1 MSLPKISHPIF
12 TIEVPST
19 KTKVRFRPFLVKEE
33 KILLMAQASGNIK
46 EIVSSLKQVVNNCA
60 IDELDVDDLTTFDLE
75 FIFIKLRAQSVNNMI
90 ELSYV
95 DQEDGKKYDFE
106 VNLNEVVLLTDP
118 EHTNKIKVTDSIGIV
133 LKYPKPKVADDANDV
148 ETELDLFFVMMK
160 ECIDYV
166 YDDNKK
172 YMAKDY
178 TKEELD
184 EFLSTLDV
192 NTFKEIQKFFNTLP
206 KLYYKI
212 EYENEMGNHR
222 EIELKSLND
231 FFMLG

>member
-12 TIEVPST
+12 TIEIPST
-19 KTKVRFRPFLVKEE
+19 KTKTRFRPFLVKEE

-46 EIVSSLKQVVNNCA
+46 EIISSLKQVVNNCA
-60 IDELDVDDLTTFDLE
+60 LEELDIDDLTTFDLE
-75 FIFIKLRAQSVNNMI
+75 YIFIKLRAQSVNNII

-95 DQEDGKKYDFE
+95 DQEDNKKYDFE
-106 VNLNEVVLLTDP
+106 VDLNQVVLLIDP
-118 EHTNKIKVTDSIGIV
+118 EHTNKIKVNDEIGIV
-133 LKYPKPKVADDANDV
+133 LKYPKPKVADDTSEV

-172 YMAKDY
+172 YLAKDY

-184 EFLSTLDV
+184 EFLATLDV
-192 NTFKEIQKFFNTLP
+192 GTFKEIQKFFNTLP

-212 EYENEMGNHR
+212 EYENELGNHR

>member
-1 MSLPKISHPIF
+1 MSLPKITHPIF
-12 TIEVPST
+12 TIEIPSM

-46 EIVSSLKQVVNNCA
+46 EIILSLKQVINNCA
-60 IDELDVDDLTTFDLE
+60 LDEIDIDELTTFDLE
-75 FIFIKLRAQSVNNMI
+75 YVFVRLRAHSVNNII

-106 VNLNEVVLLTDP
+106 VDLNKVELVVNPL
-118 EHTNKIKVTDSIGIV
+118 HTNKIKITDEIGLV
-133 LKYPKPKVADDANDV
+133 LKYPKPKVTDEAGDV

-160 ECIDYV
+160 ECIDYI
-166 YDDNKK
+166 YDDSKK

-192 NTFKEIQKFFNTLP
+192 STFKEIQNFFTTLP

-212 EYENEMGNHR
+212 EYTNELGNHR
-222 EIELKSLND
+222 EIELQSLND